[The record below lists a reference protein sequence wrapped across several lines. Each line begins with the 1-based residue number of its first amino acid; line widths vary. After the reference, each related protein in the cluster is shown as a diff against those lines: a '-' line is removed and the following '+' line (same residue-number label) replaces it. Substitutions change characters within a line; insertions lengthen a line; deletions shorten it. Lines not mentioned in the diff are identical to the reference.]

1 LVKIFID
8 GGSRGNPGICAIG
21 YVIFDEQ
28 DNESFRFGKEVGNQ
42 TNNFAEYSALLEVLE
57 YLSDNNKIYKRK
69 DQIVIYSDSWLVVNQ
84 VNGLYKVRSTN
95 IIPLFQ
101 KIQRLLLIMR
111 NISIKHIERENNKT
125 ADWIVNRVLDGKRY
139 RPVDRSRKKI
149 LIKGL
154 SSEESPGS

>member
-1 LVKIFID
+1 MVKIFID
-8 GGSRGNPGICAIG
+8 GGSRGNPGKSAIG
-21 YVIFDEQ
+21 YVIFDEK
-28 DNESFRFGKEVGNQ
+28 DNELFRFGKEVGNQ